1 MEALAPRRSKLFS
14 CVQRCDTTRIRAA
27 VMQARGHDSHHLQ
40 VVAAAFHDP
49 ATIEAITPLGS
60 GNVNDT
66 YLVRAGGRHTV
77 LQRINTQ
84 VFRQPQLVM
93 QNLIALGTHVQ
104 ARLRQPLP
112 ALEGR
117 RWELPEVITT
127 RHGGAPLYACSQG
140 GFWRTISFI
149 AEARSVD
156 VIEGPEQAREL
167 GFGLGM
173 FHLLISD
180 LPAEQLADTLEGFH
194 ITPLYLDHYRQA
206 LVRSEVERCARTDHC
221 IAFIRNREA
230 FASVLENARARGE
243 LKLRPIHGDPKINNV
258 MLDGVSGRA
267 VGLVDL
273 DTVKPGLI
281 HHDIGDCLRSC
292 CNRAGEDTTDL
303 AAVHFDADLAAA
315 ILEGYFSVANSFLSD
330 SDITYIVDAAR
341 LISFELGLRFF
352 SDYLAGNTYF
362 KASYPEHNLNRALV
376 QFRLTESI
384 EAQEGELR
392 ALVQR
397 LRQQAVVA

>member
-1 MEALAPRRSKLFS
+1 VEGLAPFRSKVFS

-40 VVAAAFHDP
+40 AVAGAFHAP
-49 ATIEAITPLGS
+49 ESIESITPLGS

-66 YLVRAGGRHTV
+66 FLVRAAGRHTV

-93 QNLIALGTHVQ
+93 QNLMALSSHVG

-127 RHGGAPLYACSQG
+127 QAGDPLHACSQG
-140 GFWRTISFI
+140 GFWRTLSFI

-167 GFGLGM
+167 GFGLGL
-173 FHLLISD
+173 FHLLIND
-180 LPAEQLADTLEGFH
+180 LPTEQLADTLEGFH
-194 ITPLYLDHYRQA
+194 VTPLYLEHYHQA
-206 LVRSEVERCARTDHC
+206 LVRSELERCERTDHC

-258 MLDGVSGRA
+258 MLDGATGQA

-281 HHDIGDCLRSC
+281 HYDIGDCLRSC

-303 AAVHFDADLAAA
+303 AAVQFDAGLAAA
-315 ILEGYFSVANSFLSD
+315 ILEGYFSIANGFLSD
-330 SDITYIVDAAR
+330 ADIAYIVDAAR

-362 KASYPEHNLNRALV
+362 KVSDPQQNLHRALV

-384 EAQEGELR
+384 EAQEPELR

-397 LRQQAVVA
+397 LRRQAVAA

>member
-1 MEALAPRRSKLFS
+1 
-14 CVQRCDTTRIRAA
+14 
-27 VMQARGHDSHHLQ
+27 
-40 VVAAAFHDP
+40 
-49 ATIEAITPLGS
+49 
-60 GNVNDT
+60 
-66 YLVRAGGRHTV
+66 V

-84 VFRQPQLVM
+84 VFHQPLLVM
-93 QNLIALGTHVQ
+93 QNLVTLSNHVQ

-127 RHGGAPLYACSQG
+127 RHGDAPLYACSQG

-149 AEARSVD
+149 AAARSVD

-180 LPAEQLADTLEGFH
+180 LPSEQLADTLEGFH
-194 ITPLYLDHYRQA
+194 ITPLYLEHYRQA
-206 LVRSEVERCARTDHC
+206 LVRSELERCARTDHC
-221 IAFIRNREA
+221 IAFIRNREG

-243 LKLRPIHGDPKINNV
+243 LQLRPIHGDPKINNV
-258 MLDGVSGRA
+258 MLDGATGQA

-281 HHDIGDCLRSC
+281 HYDIGDCLRSC
-292 CNRAGEDTTDL
+292 CNRAGEDAPDL
-303 AAVHFDADLAAA
+303 EAVHFDADLATA
-315 ILEGYFSVANSFLSD
+315 ILEAYFSVANAFLSD
-330 SDITYIVDAAR
+330 ADIAYIVDAAR

-352 SDYLAGNTYF
+352 SDYLAGSTYF
-362 KASYPEHNLNRALV
+362 KASYPEHNLHRALV

-384 EAQEGELR
+384 EAQEIELR

-397 LRQQAVVA
+397 LRRQAVLA